1 MGKASRAEASE
12 HVESEGFA
20 GDYAEVEGTTIGWER
35 YDADADPSELF
46 RGLPDDRCQCPH
58 WGVVLKGELIYEEAD
73 GSVTSIGE
81 GEAYAVRPGHI
92 PQFRTGTEIVEFSP
106 TAELAKTM
114 EVVTR
119 NLAAAG
125 V

>member
-1 MGKASRAEASE
+1 VTSRSRA
-12 HVESEGFA
+12 
-20 GDYAEVEGTTIGWER
+20 
-35 YDADADPSELF
+35 
-46 RGLPDDRCQCPH
+46 
-58 WGVVLKGELIYEEAD
+58 EEAD